1 VKFSIIHPTARV
13 TREFASPWWIAA
25 GCAWTG
31 CDNPA
36 EVEYILV
43 VHHSRMGPVLEGGTF
58 GFGRFTVVT
67 NYGRDCLVD
76 QCNAGQLAASGEI
89 VIGNQDDM
97 RFPEHWDTEILK
109 LLPDTSIPMCV
120 QARTDGSRK
129 DLLTIPTIA
138 TRVLV
143 EQIGL
148 MSTDYESMFSDDEW
162 SIKAHKFAGIV
173 PSTLYFQH
181 LHPVNKTAESDAVY
195 DLENRQEA
203 YNVGWETFQKRKTL
217 GFPRVPYPGEN
228 PATVPV
234 MAPAQYPI
242 LAMCIPGEQFSG
254 QWFDS
259 FMAMGS
265 ELKEAGYIPKRFRGH
280 TSNVYQTR
288 ISLVERVIEDAKIT
302 GENPKYVLWIDD
314 DNLPAPGKLTG
325 LLRFLDHYQQ
335 IDAVGGWCYIRKGA
349 QWTTSAGIFWEGDG
363 VHLAAFNLDA
373 MFEGETPAEKFAP
386 KKIEHTGFP
395 FLLMRYDAMEK
406 LGPHAFRP
414 LTKADL
420 PAYFDGMEEYHC
432 PACRGTGLID
442 HPDYSEPLVQGGLR
456 PIMTC
461 PTCEGTGGRQAVADW
476 WFCGEDSAWCLQA
489 KKAGMTLAV
498 DPGCEVAHLKLQ
510 VLQPTI
516 TNLPADASPGM
527 VEYAVKSNG
536 NPVRAPREYQ
546 GVGM

>member
-1 VKFSIIHPTARV
+1 MKFSIIHPTARV
-13 TREFASPWWIAA
+13 TEEFESPWWKAA
-25 GCAWTG
+25 YSAYAA
-31 CDNPA
+31 CDRRGD
-36 EVEYILV
+36 VEYVIV
-43 VHHSRMGPVLEGGTF
+43 VHQSRWGAFTASLANYAPPPAFGGF
-58 GFGRFTVVT
+58 HIVI
-67 NYGRDCLVD
+67 NYDRDCLVD

-89 VIGNQDDM
+89 IVGNQDDM

-148 MSTDYESMFSDDEW
+148 IPTDYESMFSDDEW

-181 LHPVNKTAESDAVY
+181 LHPVNGTAESDAVY
-195 DLENRQEA
+195 ELENRKEA
-203 YNVGWETFQKRKTL
+203 YRVGLEAFERRKAL

-234 MAPAQYPI
+234 MAPAAFPT
-242 LAMCIPGEQFSG
+242 LALCIPGEQFSG
-254 QWFDS
+254 QWLDAFL
-259 FMAMGS
+259 AMGS
-265 ELKEAGYIPKRFRGH
+265 ELKDLGYLVKRFRGF

-288 ISLVERVIEDAKIT
+288 ISLSERVIEDARIT

-325 LLRFLDHYQQ
+325 LVKFLDHYPEVS
-335 IDAVGGWCYIRKGA
+335 AVAGWCYIRKGH
-349 QWTTSAGIFWEGDG
+349 QWTTSAGIFWPDDG
-363 VHLAAFNLDA
+363 VHLCSFNLDA
-373 MFEGETPAEKFAP
+373 MFEGETPAEQFAP

-395 FLLMRYDAMEK
+395 FLLMRYEALEK

-420 PAYFDGMEEYHC
+420 SAYFSGGWCDV
-432 PACRGTGLID
+432 PATEVVE
-442 HPDYSEPLVQGGLR
+442 H
-456 PIMTC
+456 
-461 PTCEGTGGRQAVADW
+461 

-489 KKAGMTLAV
+489 KKAGLTIVV

-510 VLQPTI
+510 IQQPI
-516 TNLPADASPGM
+516 TTHITPETPRLA
-527 VEYAVKSNG
+527 VERSVRFNG
-536 NPVRAPREYQ
+536 NPVLAPKDYQ
-546 GVGM
+546 GVLA